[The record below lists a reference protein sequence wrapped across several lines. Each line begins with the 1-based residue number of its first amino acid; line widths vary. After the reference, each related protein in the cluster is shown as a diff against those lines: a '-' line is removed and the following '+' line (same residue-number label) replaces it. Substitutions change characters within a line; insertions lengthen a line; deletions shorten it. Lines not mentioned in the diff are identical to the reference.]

1 MTKEC
6 PLTKKKRKVINNV
19 SHSKRR
25 TKSKQEANLQNK
37 KYKDPRT
44 GKVITLR
51 NISTTAIRNIAK
63 NGLESDLNRKNTF
76 LLTNGIRFT
85 KKIKNKR

>member
-6 PLTKKKRKVINNV
+6 LLTKKKKKVINNV

-37 KYKDPRT
+37 KFKNPKT
-44 GKVITLR
+44 GKTITLR

-63 NGLESDLNRKNTF
+63 NGLEAELRKAGLLHLLSDN
-76 LLTNGIRFT
+76 
-85 KKIKNKR
+85 